1 LTVVE
6 HQSITH
12 PGRVRRSNEDAFHDA
27 PPLFVVAD
35 GMGGARAGE
44 VASAQAIAAFRA
56 VRARPLP
63 PEDVL
68 RDAVRDANRRIVARA
83 ADDPATSGMGTTVT
97 AALVVDGRVAFAHV
111 GDSRAYL
118 LRDGVIQQL
127 SDDHSLV
134 GELVRR
140 GALSAEE
147 AAAHP
152 QRSVITRALGS
163 DAEVEVDTFTV
174 EARDGDVFLLCS
186 DGASGMLGDE
196 RLGKILRGARSLN
209 AAASEIV
216 RLANAAGGEDNITAV
231 LFRIGDG
238 PVQGLP
244 EAEDTADVTPEPAAD
259 PEASGG
265 PAEPP
270 LDEFRFRALEAP
282 RRRVGALRLLSAG
295 AAAGLLIALGA
306 FGLQFAHFVG
316 ASGDGHLAVYQGVP
330 FELPFG
336 VRLYRRVD
344 LTAVPVA
351 ALTPAERGAVLDHR
365 ISSESSAK
373 RRIARLPAATVF
385 ESANG

>member
-1 LTVVE
+1 MSLTVVE
-6 HQSITH
+6 HQAITH

-97 AALVVDGRVAFAHV
+97 AALVADGRVSFAHV

-118 LRDGVIQQL
+118 LRDGAIQQL

-174 EARDGDVFLLCS
+174 EARDGDIYLLCS

-196 RLGKILRGARSLN
+196 RLGTILRGARSLS

-231 LFRIGDG
+231 LFRIGEG
-238 PVQGLP
+238 PAHGLP
-244 EAEDTADVTPEPAAD
+244 EAEDTADVAPPAAD
-259 PEASGG
+259 DEAA
-265 PAEPP
+265 PAPV
-270 LDEFRFRALEAP
+270 DEFRFRPLEERAP
-282 RRRVGALRLLSAG
+282 RRRIGALRLLAAG
-295 AAAGLLIALGA
+295 AAAGILIALGA

-316 ASGDGHLAVYQGVP
+316 TTGDGHLAVYQGVP

-344 LTAVPVA
+344 LTPVPVA
-351 ALTPAERGAVLDHR
+351 ALTPAERRAVLDHR
-365 ISSESSAK
+365 ISSESSA
-373 RRIARLPAATVF
+373 RSRIARLPAATVF
-385 ESANG
+385 SAGSS